1 MKKGEI
7 IAISAGAAVLIG
19 AAVISVKNHRERK
32 REFERLGYEMG
43 ASDMMILCKSKKVF
57 PNLKDDLRFQWPE
70 EVRKGL
76 KVRYKKHLKRD

>member
-19 AAVISVKNHRERK
+19 AAVISVKNHRERR

-57 PNLKDDLRFQWPE
+57 PGLKNDIRFQWPE
-70 EVRKGL
+70 KVRKGL
-76 KVRYKKHLKRD
+76 EARYKNYLKRD